1 MKPDFFKTLRSP
13 TFLVGL
19 ALLATFPLFLPSYYL
34 NIFTLAL
41 VYAALASA
49 WNIVGGLTGQISLAH
64 SLFVGAGAFVSSAML
79 LNMGVNMWV
88 GMALAAVLSGVMGAV
103 IAAVDFRF
111 RLGHLSFA
119 LVTLAFAEMGELIVL
134 GTDFLGGASGLSL
147 PKDVGRLTQL
157 EFGGSRGAFWVM
169 LVAAT
174 VCLVVNVAIVNRP
187 LGFFLR
193 AIRDNED
200 AAQGLGVGLL
210 RNKVLAMTISAV
222 LTSLVGTLYA
232 RYVTYVDPYLLASPV
247 LTVEIVLFATI
258 GGLGTPFGPV
268 LGALLFVP
276 LGEILRGQLG
286 GVLPGLHYF
295 LYGLAVVII
304 VLALP
309 RGIGPTISTYLNARK
324 TAPQS

>member
-1 MKPDFFKTLRSP
+1 MRPDFWRTLRSP
-13 TFLVGL
+13 FFLVGL
-19 ALLATFPLFLPSYYL
+19 AILATFPLYMPSYYL

-41 VYAALASA
+41 VYAALAAA

-64 SLFVGAGAFVSSAML
+64 SLFVGIGAMLSSALL
-79 LNMGVNMWV
+79 LNLGVNMWL
-88 GMALAAVLSGVMGAV
+88 GMAISAVLSGIVGAL
-103 IAAVDFRF
+103 IAVVDFRF

-134 GTDFLGGASGLSL
+134 GTEFLGGASGLSL
-147 PKDVGRLTQL
+147 PKDQGRLSQF
-157 EFGGSRGAFWVM
+157 EFGGSNGNFWVI
-169 LVAAT
+169 LLIAAL
-174 VCLVVNVAIVNRP
+174 CFVVNVAIVNRP

-193 AIRDNED
+193 AIRDNEN
-200 AAQGLGVGLL
+200 AAQGLGVNLL

-222 LTSLVGTLYA
+222 LTSIVGTFYV
-232 RYVTYVDPYLLASPV
+232 RSVTYADPYLFASPV

-258 GGLGTPFGPV
+258 GGLGTPFGPI
-268 LGALLFVP
+268 LGALVFVP

-304 VLALP
+304 VLVLP
-309 RGIGPTISTYLNARK
+309 RGIVPSLARLFSPRHE
-324 TAPQS
+324 TG